1 MGVMIMAPAFTFDAI
16 LAASQTASKLLKSIL
31 DLFIATAFYEAVFIL
46 ILVFNSNNLM
56 HPPTFF

>member
-16 LAASQTASKLLKSIL
+16 LAASQAASKLLKSIL
-31 DLFIATAFYEAVFIL
+31 DLFIATAFHEAVFIL